1 MNTGVRVPDHARHD
15 GHRPSVCLVAELP
28 PPAGGMAV
36 QAERLS
42 GELRK
47 EGHALR
53 NVRTNALAHGS
64 LVRRVPGLRGL
75 VNWALFMP
83 SLLASASR
91 CRIVHIFSNSGL
103 SFFLFSMPAILVG
116 RLLSRR
122 VVVHYHGGAAPE
134 FLASSAKFVVPLL
147 RLAQAIV
154 VPSPFLARVFQ
165 RYGLSTV
172 EIANLVT
179 IAAPAPRIG
188 SKATPRLLTARNLT
202 PVYNLACALRTFA
215 RVRAR
220 LPGAELTIAGDGP
233 ERASLERLSQTL
245 GVSGQVRFVG
255 SIGNDQLRALMGESD
270 VLLNTSRTDNQPVS
284 IIEAFASDLPVVSTD
299 VGGIPDLV
307 TDGLEGLLAPDDDDA
322 ALAAAILRLLE
333 DDELRLRLVANARQR
348 ALQFSWPRIYPALA
362 ATYSGLAP
370 T

>member
-1 MNTGVRVPDHARHD
+1 MNQGAGAPDPAWPGGR
-15 GHRPSVCLVAELP
+15 RPSVCLVAELP

-42 GELRK
+42 GQLRTQ
-47 EGHALR
+47 GHALR

-64 LVRRVPGLRGL
+64 AVRRVPLLRGL

-83 SLLASASR
+83 NLLASIPR
-91 CRIVHIFSNSGL
+91 CRVVHIFSNSGL
-103 SFFLFSMPAILVG
+103 SFFLFSMPAILLG
-116 RLLSRR
+116 RLFVRR
-122 VVVHYHGGAAPE
+122 VVVHYHGGAAPG
-134 FLASSAKFVVPLL
+134 FLARSAHVVVPLL
-147 RLAQAIV
+147 RLAQAII

-179 IAAPAPRIG
+179 IAAPGRRAG
-188 SKATPRLLTARNLT
+188 TAATPRLLTARNLT
-202 PVYNLACALRTFA
+202 PVYNIACALRTFA
-215 RVRAR
+215 RVHAR
-220 LPGAELTIAGDGP
+220 LPGAELTVAGDGP
-233 ERASLERLSQTL
+233 ERAHLEKLAATL
-245 GVSGQVRFVG
+245 GITGQVRFTG
-255 SIGNDQLRALMGESD
+255 SIGNDQLRALMGECD

-284 IIEAFASDLPVVSTD
+284 VMEAFASGLAVVSTD

-307 TDGLEGLLAPDDDDA
+307 TNGVDGLLAPDDDDA

-333 DDELRLRLVANARQR
+333 DGELRTRLIANARQH
-348 ALQFSWPRIYPALA
+348 ALRFSWPRIYPALA
-362 ATYSGLAP
+362 LTYGGLAP